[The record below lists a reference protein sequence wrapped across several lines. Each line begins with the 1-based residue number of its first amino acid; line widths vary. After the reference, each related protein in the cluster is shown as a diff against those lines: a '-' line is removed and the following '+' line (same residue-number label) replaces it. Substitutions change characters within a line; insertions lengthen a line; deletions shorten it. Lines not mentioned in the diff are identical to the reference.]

1 MSPQYRIVFRVDAKS
16 FQVDY
21 EQQRLKTGTS
31 RSYKTNIN
39 YIDQHRTGA
48 VGQEGLTH

>member
-1 MSPQYRIVFRVDAKS
+1 MLYQIVFRVDAKS
-16 FQVDY
+16 FPDEY
-21 EQQRLKTGTS
+21 EQQRPKTATS

-48 VGQEGLTH
+48 VGPEGLTH